1 MNCITIW
8 NDVYA
13 SRQSTSYFI
22 VEKWTSE
29 ATEEK
34 RKTSLYLDDC
44 SENYNCSFWE
54 NNKLRKETQDKF
66 YNLAP
71 VYHVCLMRESMFAWQ
86 FHNNMDNVTKT
97 LV

>member
-1 MNCITIW
+1 MFMQVDSPPAILWLKNGPL
-8 NDVYA
+8 
-13 SRQSTSYFI
+13 RPQ
-22 VEKWTSE
+22 K
-29 ATEEK
+29 K
-34 RKTSLYLDDC
+34 KKKHPSLYLDDC
-44 SENYNCSFWE
+44 SENYNCSFWK

-86 FHNNMDNVTKT
+86 LHNDMDNVTKA